1 MCSQISGQEIPLVG
15 DCMENCIAKQTSAMD
30 SLGSLLTAFWLCVLD
45 KHLCRLFFSWHSCA
59 TDVQSGD
66 GCKWAGCFS
75 EDLSFYPLNQR
86 PPAEIPLH
94 EGTLGP
100 ILEPGKRLT
109 RSVISGFLSE
119 AKNPSERF
127 GGNPQKEN

>member
-1 MCSQISGQEIPLVG
+1 
-15 DCMENCIAKQTSAMD
+15 ME
-30 SLGSLLTAFWLCVLD
+30 SLGILLTAFWLCVLD
-45 KHLCRLFFSWHSCA
+45 KHFCRLFFSWHSCA
-59 TDVQSGD
+59 TDLQSGD

-75 EDLSFYPLNQR
+75 EEFSFYPLNQR
-86 PPAEIPLH
+86 PPVEIPLY

-109 RSVISGFLSE
+109 RLVISGFLSE

-127 GGNPQKEN
+127 GGNSQKENSILKCLKLR